1 MSQIEVIGIGSAWVN
16 RTMYCGSAH
25 LNALGLVE
33 GEVVKVN
40 KEYYRSLCRGRLDV
54 FQYAGGSV
62 ANTLVALSRLTR
74 SVGFVGKASIDGD
87 GLFFQND
94 LTANG
99 VSMLLQPSDEDMATS
114 GCLVCYNGRGVVSK
128 VVHLGVSKTLGLVD
142 MSMSDVVSAKT
153 LLVEADI
160 LDMPKLHEWLAS
172 VLDVARKSQTQIVL
186 VLSNQY
192 VVSRHREFLLELL
205 GCVDIV
211 AGNEVECEALLNTH
225 SVDNIV
231 AKLEHK
237 RVCVIM
243 TRADNGSVVISP
255 RSVSMHEAS
264 PCQLVDSTAA
274 GDYYLA
280 GFLHAQMSGLG
291 PDQCAGLGSRLA
303 AVVCGE
309 RGSRCSDKHDFSGI
323 SRSFLSTSV
332 V

>member
-16 RTMYCGSAH
+16 RTMYCGPTH
-25 LNALGLVE
+25 LNALGLDT

-40 KEYYRSLCRGRLDV
+40 REHYRSLCRGRLDM

-62 ANTLVALSRLTR
+62 ANTLVALSRLNR
-74 SVGFVGKASIDGD
+74 GVGFVGKASVDGD

-94 LTANG
+94 LMANG
-99 VSMLLQPSDEDMATS
+99 VRMLLQPCDEDMATS
-114 GCLVCYNGRGVVSK
+114 GCLVCYDGRGVVSK

-142 MSMSDVVSAKT
+142 MSMSDVVGAKT

-186 VLSNQY
+186 ILSNQY

-231 AKLEHK
+231 AKLAHT
-237 RVCVIM
+237 RVCVVM
-243 TRADNGSVVISP
+243 TRAENGSVVITP
-255 RSVSMHEAS
+255 DAVSSHDAF
-264 PCQLVDSTAA
+264 PCQLVDTTAA

-280 GFLHAQMSGLG
+280 GFLHAQMSGMG
-291 PDQCAGLGSRLA
+291 SVQCAGLGSRLA
-303 AVVCGE
+303 AVACGE
-309 RGSRCSDKHDFSGI
+309 RGSRCSDKYDFSEI
-323 SRSFLSTSV
+323 ARSYLSGV
-332 V
+332 AV